1 MGEKSEVLIEI
12 SDYENCEVMPSEQ
25 NDLVFDFDSRIDLL
39 ESNMDRLDYLV
50 SISGGLLCGLLDIFW
65 VGQFNLKKGRLVAS
79 ENTDKFVKETAK
91 MIGWKGENISS
102 AVRFLEEKFHIP
114 SDGATPQFGG
124 GLQHHL
130 RDFAHHPTIVG
141 LVFSLLTQFTYKSY
155 GTNVDG
161 AFIVVDVPE
170 TSLIFIGNNTH
181 TKLLYGVLYWFFH
194 LVSDIAGSSSS
205 VMKDGG
211 TGIPGPILSLA
222 KELSVLPVFK
232 NIKVEDESLS
242 KFISRLF
249 NGTLLARH
257 DNNGKLIKES
267 LLRFDFR
274 AEMGIV
280 IEVGKQAIPVVA
292 NEAIVRIFYFARRL
306 ATEIKDN
313 DIKTLDDFKK
323 IEWNK
328 VKPYNNPTLARMLTI
343 ATGVFT
349 SVDLGDAL
357 YKGEE
362 KWLYINY
369 VGVGRFAFAVGEDV
383 SWCLKVRNLKKSKQ
397 IYNEIRETAE
407 QRYKTLLMSNAGL
420 SFERFSLTIEQT
432 EILYNLE
439 YHKTLGDINDSK
451 LSKGKNKIR
460 DLKLEWLNEWKE
472 YISKGFPGFVNK
484 KEARITWY
492 SNEEIISKIKNNNPN
507 GIWLRLSALEAMLF
521 EPYYP
526 LSMKVDE
533 KGKPVAS
540 KKYLELKKLNR
551 GFKKANSDAYLQS
564 LLNDSL
570 SSSDF
575 IKRARISFDKSLSD
589 LNHVFMKKVTNISV
603 ASVVTVASVVL
614 ASMYAPVI
622 AVALVGSN
630 FVGLSGAALTSASLA
645 YLGGGAIAV
654 GGAGMAGGT
663 MTVIGGGAAL
673 GIGLGSGVTGVV
685 GTNEV
690 IGRQNLVLQSAK
702 LLVAI
707 KEIFLN
713 DEMDI
718 AFSNEVQNR
727 YSQQI
732 IELKRNIE
740 ELKHELK
747 YSKTVNKMDISVSI
761 KNLKESLKV
770 MNNTVKSL
778 RILINKHEDIS

>member
-12 SDYENCEVMPSEQ
+12 SDYENCEVVTSEQ
-25 NDLVFDFDSRIDLL
+25 NDLVFDFDSQIILL
-39 ESNMDRLDYLV
+39 KSNMDRLDYLV

-65 VGQFNLKKGRLVAS
+65 VGRFNLKKGHLVAS

-91 MIGWKGENISS
+91 MIGWKGDNISS

-141 LVFSLLTQFTYKSY
+141 LVFSLLTQFTCKSY

-161 AFIVVDVPE
+161 AFIVVDIPE

-194 LVSDIAGSSSS
+194 LVSDMAGSSSS
-205 VMKDGG
+205 VMKSGG

-222 KELSVLPVFK
+222 KEVSVLPIFK

-257 DNNGKLIKES
+257 DNDGKLIKES
-267 LLRFDFR
+267 LLRFDLR
-274 AEMGIV
+274 AEMGIA
-280 IEVGKQAIPVVA
+280 IEFGKQAIPVVA
-292 NEAIVRIFYFARRL
+292 NESIVRIFYFVRRL
-306 ATEIKDN
+306 AIEIEGN

-328 VKPYNNPTLARMLTI
+328 VKPYNNPTLTRMLTI

-349 SVDLGDAL
+349 SVDLSDAL
-357 YKGEE
+357 IKGEGR
-362 KWLYINY
+362 WVYINY
-369 VGVGRFAFAVGEDV
+369 VGIGRFAVAVGEDL
-383 SWCLKVRNLKKSKQ
+383 SWCLKRRNLKKSKQ
-397 IYNEIRETAE
+397 IYYEIKETAE
-407 QRYKTLLMSNAGL
+407 QRYKTMLMSNVGL
-420 SFERFSLTIEQT
+420 SFERFSLSIEET

-439 YHKTLGDINDSK
+439 YHKTLYDINDFK
-451 LSKGKNKIR
+451 LSKSKYKIR
-460 DLKLEWLNEWKE
+460 DLKLEWLNEWKD
-472 YISKGFPGFVNK
+472 YISKGFSGFVNK
-484 KEARITWY
+484 NEAKITWY
-492 SNEEIISKIKNNNPN
+492 SEEEIIRRINNNGPN
-507 GIWLRLSALEAMLF
+507 VLWLRLTALEVMLF

-540 KKYLELKKLNR
+540 KKYIELKKLNS
-551 GFKKANSDAYLQS
+551 GFRKANSDAYLQS

-575 IKRARISFDKSLSD
+575 IKRARTSFDKSLSD
-589 LNHVFMKKVTNISV
+589 LNQVFIKKVANISV

-630 FVGLSGAALTSASLA
+630 FAGLSGAALTSASLA

-673 GIGLGSGVTGVV
+673 GVGLGSGVTGAI
-685 GTNEV
+685 GTNEL

-702 LLVAI
+702 LLVVI

-713 DEMDI
+713 DEKDI
-718 AFSNEVQNR
+718 AFSKEVQNSH
-727 YSQQI
+727 SQKI
-732 IELKRNIE
+732 IELMRNIE

-747 YSKTVNKMDISVSI
+747 YSKTVNKKDISARI
-761 KNLKESLKV
+761 KNSEETLKV

-778 RILINKHEDIS
+778 KKLIRKHEDIT